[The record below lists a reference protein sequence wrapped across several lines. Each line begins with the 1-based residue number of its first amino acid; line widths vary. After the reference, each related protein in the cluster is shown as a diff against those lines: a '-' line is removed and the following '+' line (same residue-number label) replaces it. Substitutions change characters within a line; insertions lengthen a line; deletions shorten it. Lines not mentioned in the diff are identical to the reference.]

1 MDEVVDTT
9 IDIQLNRVPF
19 LKLCKLQAYN
29 NCEVKHV
36 NDRECTVVLMIHVF
50 VLISKNRRENKSVT
64 VILFI
69 LRNK

>member
-1 MDEVVDTT
+1 MDEVVDITV
-9 IDIQLNRVPF
+9 DKQLNLVPF
-19 LKLCKLQAYN
+19 MKPCKL
-29 NCEVKHV
+29 EVKHV
-36 NDRECTVVLMIHVF
+36 NDRECMIVLMIHVF